1 MAKKEYDVELE
12 IDKTL
17 LMDSL
22 NMATGSFANTL
33 QDGAITFEKDRII
46 IQGINTSNYACA
58 MIQLNKTDTKSY
70 KAHTTVKKGIDT
82 NWLKNFKK
90 HLSSGPKQTVTL
102 QIENK
107 TLHIRMGNIHK
118 KAIWID
124 TPDSSPVLGA
134 FKEGGGVRKYAD
146 NAPNI
151 GTLELPEIMKFM
163 HAAAHNH
170 GDGGRPVTITIQKGK
185 ATIETEIETGDTL
198 AMDLT
203 GISDFKKGTN
213 YRAMFPA
220 DDLNELLR
228 GIHKLAGDI
237 NLAGTTDAPLI
248 ITANAADITKPGAWA
263 MLAPRIETE

>member
-90 HLSSGPKQTVTL
+90 HLSSSPKETVTL

-107 TLHIRMGNIHK
+107 TLHIRMENIHK
-118 KAIWID
+118 KTIWSD
-124 TPDSSPVLGA
+124 TPETSPALRSFTESSS
-134 FKEGGGVRKYAD
+134 VRKYAD
-146 NAPNI
+146 NAPSI

-170 GDGGRPVTITIQKGK
+170 GDGGRTVTITIKEGK
-185 ATIETEIETGDTL
+185 TTIETEIETNDTL
-198 AMDLT
+198 AMDLI
-203 GISDFKKGTN
+203 GISDFKKGTD

-220 DDLNELLR
+220 
-228 GIHKLAGDI
+228 
-237 NLAGTTDAPLI
+237 
-248 ITANAADITKPGAWA
+248 
-263 MLAPRIETE
+263 